1 MEKQEFLEI
10 YCKNGGII
18 TPLESYL
25 KKDDKTQSILLF
37 GGFIQEFLEKIPHL
51 KNQNNV
57 FLLSP
62 LNFNPAPNIRQFLYE
77 VGCEEVVLVLLAES
91 LLKQDDIQEKQW
103 IKDLDV
109 GYLASEVN
117 FSEEEIMAISQSF
130 VESTKGVLI
139 IGKDIYR
146 HKRASNIA
154 KILGLL
160 TKNPKIEIVFLDEVW
175 VQAVEQI
182 EEIAKLGE
190 IDNFDGLVAYVHFD
204 EGLEY
209 PILQASRQFALVGK
223 IANGDTIE
231 IEFANQKIK
240 ANFCEQQ
247 EIKGMVGILW
257 LSKQEDIGF
266 CYQKIR
272 VNRIS

>member
-25 KKDDKTQSILLF
+25 KKNDKTQSILLF

-77 VGCEEVVLVLLAES
+77 VGCEEVVLALLAES

-130 VESTKGVLI
+130 VECTKGVLR
-139 IGKDIYR
+139 IGKDIYG
-146 HKRASNIA
+146 HK
-154 KILGLL
+154 
-160 TKNPKIEIVFLDEVW
+160 
-175 VQAVEQI
+175 
-182 EEIAKLGE
+182 
-190 IDNFDGLVAYVHFD
+190 
-204 EGLEY
+204 
-209 PILQASRQFALVGK
+209 
-223 IANGDTIE
+223 
-231 IEFANQKIK
+231 
-240 ANFCEQQ
+240 
-247 EIKGMVGILW
+247 
-257 LSKQEDIGF
+257 
-266 CYQKIR
+266 
-272 VNRIS
+272 

>member
-77 VGCEEVVLVLLAES
+77 VGCEDVVLALLAES
-91 LLKQDDIQEKQW
+91 LLQQDDTQEKQW
-103 IKDLDV
+103 ITDLAL

-117 FSEEEIMAISQSF
+117 FSDAEIMAISPSF
-130 VESTKGVLI
+130 VESPQGVLI
-139 IGKDIYR
+139 IG
-146 HKRASNIA
+146 
-154 KILGLL
+154 
-160 TKNPKIEIVFLDEVW
+160 
-175 VQAVEQI
+175 
-182 EEIAKLGE
+182 
-190 IDNFDGLVAYVHFD
+190 
-204 EGLEY
+204 
-209 PILQASRQFALVGK
+209 
-223 IANGDTIE
+223 
-231 IEFANQKIK
+231 
-240 ANFCEQQ
+240 
-247 EIKGMVGILW
+247 
-257 LSKQEDIGF
+257 
-266 CYQKIR
+266 
-272 VNRIS
+272 